1 MAKLGPRTIVITVIS
16 LLLLGI
22 LLPIGLTELT
32 GFTSTDSNVQ
42 TLVAEVIPIVA
53 VIGLVMSLIPRASG
67 E

>member
-1 MAKLGPRTIVITVIS
+1 MGKLKPYGIVMIVVS

-22 LLPIGLTELT
+22 LLPIGLSELT

-53 VIGLVMSLIPRASG
+53 VIGIVLALIPRRS
-67 E
+67 